1 MKNQF
6 LTVLIA
12 LLSFTF
18 LNCDTAPKK
27 EKRKS
32 INDKISATT
41 LPSKGSKSC
50 RSPEKNL
57 NISILLDLS
66 DRISYENQAT
76 YDRGYLKHI
85 ATTFK
90 QHINTKKKF
99 ALKDNLRVFF
109 EPNFNDG
116 DINNIASKLKINAN
130 KNLSLEKYNS
140 IESIYDK
147 QVKSL
152 YDKAKSDVSTTDGA
166 DLFNFFQNKIK
177 GRCIKSC
184 HRNILIIL
192 TDGYLYHKDDLIQNG
207 GRTSYL
213 GSKILNTSALKSAN
227 WKEYIKK
234 QNKGFIK
241 AQEDLSDLEILVLGI
256 NKRNHKNPNAQN
268 IIQFYWNQWFK
279 EMKVKKYKVEDSA
292 LPTDVEDIIT
302 DFILAE

>member
-6 LTVLIA
+6 LTFLIA

-18 LNCDTAPKK
+18 LNCDTVPKK

-32 INDKISATT
+32 TNETPAT
-41 LPSKGSKSC
+41 LSLKSNKPC
-50 RSPEKNL
+50 RNPENNL

-66 DRISYENQAT
+66 DRISYKNQTAF
-76 YDRGYLKHI
+76 DHGYLKHI
-85 ATTFK
+85 AAIFK
-90 QHINTKKKF
+90 RHISTKRQIS
-99 ALKDNLRVFF
+99 LDDHLRVLF

-116 DINNIASKLKINAN
+116 DINSIASKLKIIADR
-130 KNLSLEKYNS
+130 NLSIEKFNA
-140 IESIYDK
+140 IENIYDK

-152 YDKAKSDVSTTDGA
+152 YDKAQNDVSTTDGA
-166 DLFNFFQNKIK
+166 DLFNFFQNKVK
-177 GRCIKSC
+177 SRCLKSC
-184 HRNILIIL
+184 HRNILIVL
-192 TDGYLYHKDDLIQNG
+192 TDGYLYHKSDLIHNG

-213 GSKILNTSALKSAN
+213 GSKILNTSALKGAN

-268 IIQFYWNQWFK
+268 IIQLYWNQWFK
-279 EMKVKKYKVEDSA
+279 EMNVKKYKVEDSA

-302 DFILAE
+302 DFILAK